1 MASEDD
7 IQETFYNSMISLALE
22 AEKYEAFQPEILKSL
37 MTQTLRA
44 FCNRAVKVTLPD
56 GSSSFGF
63 STLRGAV
70 VTISNVPATYAELFG
85 GLVAALASR
94 SRTDGTGAEVFERI
108 LNTLVERAIVRPQ
121 FGPIIARFTT
131 FYVELTAKVVE
142 PVVSVPVIRETFYN
156 IMVDEYF
163 SNVDAFKSDVENLE
177 SYIFICLS
185 ARAAISILSHSLHV
199 QGIRLYNN
207 ALVIPTNCPAEYK
220 QMFERLWTLKTLFD
234 QINPSPDVLELI
246 HQTVS
251 MRPGAEAVPPALLAL
266 KTPQIS
272 EIIGIVSELAIG
284 VSRMQHFKEIIGDV
298 LRFCSDL

>member
-22 AEKYEAFQPEILKSL
+22 AEKYEALQPEILKSL
-37 MTQTLRA
+37 MLQTLRS

-70 VTISNVPATYAELFG
+70 ITISNVPATYAELFG

-94 SRTDGTGAEVFERI
+94 SSADVTEEFDRI
-108 LNTLVERAIVRPQ
+108 LNILVERAITRPQ

-131 FYVELTAKVVE
+131 FYIELTAKVVE

-163 SNVDAFKSDVENLE
+163 SNMDAFKSDVENLE

-207 ALVIPTNCPAEYK
+207 ALVVPTNCPAEYQ

-234 QINPSPDVLELI
+234 RIKPSPDVLELI

-251 MRPGAEAVPPALLAL
+251 MRPGADAVSPTLLAL

-272 EIIGIVSELAIG
+272 EIIGIISELAIG
-284 VSRMQHFKEIIGDV
+284 VSRMQHFKEIIGEV
-298 LRFCSDL
+298 LRFCSNL